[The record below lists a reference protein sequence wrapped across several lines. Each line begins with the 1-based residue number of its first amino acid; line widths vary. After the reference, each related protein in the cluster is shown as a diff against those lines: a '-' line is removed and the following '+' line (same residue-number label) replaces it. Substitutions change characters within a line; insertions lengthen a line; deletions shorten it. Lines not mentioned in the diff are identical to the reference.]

1 MSLIKLLSGRG
12 IWSLLVA
19 FGFAVSNGTFADALY
34 ELEGEWIE
42 GGMLIGKALPG
53 TEIEFK
59 GDPVLVAE
67 DGLFVIGLHR
77 NEESQVSLRATASDG
92 NEQVNTYDVNQ
103 REYQVQRIEGI
114 SRKITEPTKEDQDR
128 IWAEVQ
134 QTKKARAITST
145 RRDFL
150 QEFRWPLVGII
161 TGVYGSARYYNGKA
175 GTPHYGIDIAAP
187 KGTPVVAP
195 ASGIVTLTH
204 NNMFYSGG
212 TLMIDHGHSVSSTF
226 IHLSKLL
233 VEEGQEVVAGEVI
246 AEVGSTGRSTGP
258 HLDWRMNWGGARIDP
273 QLLVPPMPK
282 VESTTAAD

>member
-1 MSLIKLLSGRG
+1 MSYFFIAIWFLLSFC
-12 IWSLLVA
+12 VQA
-19 FGFAVSNGTFADALY
+19 EDLY
-34 ELEGEWIE
+34 QLEGEWIQ
-42 GGMLIGKALPG
+42 GGMLIGKTAPG
-53 TEIEFK
+53 SKVEFK
-59 GDPVLVAE
+59 GEPILVAD

-77 NEESQVSLRATASDG
+77 DEEPSVALSITTEDG
-92 NEQVNTYDVNQ
+92 RTTDDSYSVEQ

-134 QTKKARAITST
+134 QTRKARAITSN

-150 QEFRWPLVGII
+150 QEFQWPLKGII

-187 KGTPVVAP
+187 QGTPIVAP
-195 ASGIVTLTH
+195 ASGVVTLTH
-204 NNMFYSGG
+204 DNMFYSGG

-233 VEEGQEVVAGEVI
+233 VEEGQEVAAGEVI

-273 QLLVPPMPK
+273 QLLVPEMP
-282 VESTTAAD
+282 EISTE